1 MAPNHLLRAVMPLR
15 TMTPLALTRPV
26 LFQTSKI
33 TVPHR
38 QKTTSTQPKPENTP
52 QTLTLPSRLRNYASV
67 LKTGTVVSVGRMDR
81 TVRVCHRHN
90 TYDRHIGKYYPKETN
105 YLVSDPRN
113 SLRDGDV
120 IEFSSGAPKS
130 KHVHHV
136 VERIITPFGSAI
148 SERPTVMSRAERE
161 AEREA
166 RWAEKYLRREERIL
180 GREVDLRAEV
190 LEMLAKR
197 GEAVDEAAFGE
208 LSKAQL
214 IREYHG
220 DQERVG
226 KIKKLVR
233 ERMEME

>member
-1 MAPNHLLRAVMPLR
+1 MAPNHFLRAAMPLR
-15 TMTPLALTRPV
+15 TMTPLSVTRPT
-26 LFQTSKI
+26 LLQTLQI
-33 TVPHR
+33 TTITR
-38 QKTTSTQPKPENTP
+38 QKTTSTQPKPTNTP
-52 QTLTLPSRLRNYASV
+52 DTLTLPPRLRAYASV

-90 TYDRHIGKYYPKETN
+90 TYDRHIGKYYPKETS

-130 KHVHHV
+130 KNVHHV

-148 SERPTVMSRAERE
+148 SERPAVMSRAERD

-166 RWAEKYLRREERIL
+166 RWAEKYVRREGRVL
-180 GREVDLRAEV
+180 GREVNLRAEA
-190 LEMLAKR
+190 LEMAVQR
-197 GEAVDEAAFGE
+197 GEAVDEAAFEG
-208 LSKAQL
+208 LSTAQL

-220 DQERVG
+220 GQERVG